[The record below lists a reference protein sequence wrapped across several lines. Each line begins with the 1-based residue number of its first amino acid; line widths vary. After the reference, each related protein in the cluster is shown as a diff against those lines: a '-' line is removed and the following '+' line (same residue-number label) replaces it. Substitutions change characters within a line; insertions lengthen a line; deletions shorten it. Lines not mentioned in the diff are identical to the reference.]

1 MVGAAIVPREHDQCG
16 TATHGQE
23 ADGCAVPGDNF
34 ARRPRP
40 LPHAPA
46 PDVIPFCHSKGS
58 LWVPLLSDGGTDVL
72 GSSAF
77 TGPTLVVIRGNSG
90 SGKTTIA
97 REVRRRYG
105 RVAPAFITATAR
117 NALDLGYHVVLEGIL
132 HTGRYAAALHQ
143 LINDHA
149 GPSHFYYLDVSF
161 EETVRRHR
169 TRPEQVNFTPEQMRD
184 WYEQRDV
191 LGCRGEV
198 VVDELS
204 AFEQTVDTILRT
216 SALLD
221 APPLTPCPVRCPHCA
236 DKEPQ

>member
-1 MVGAAIVPREHDQCG
+1 M
-16 TATHGQE
+16 
-23 ADGCAVPGDNF
+23 
-34 ARRPRP
+34 
-40 LPHAPA
+40 
-46 PDVIPFCHSKGS
+46 
-58 LWVPLLSDGGTDVL
+58 L

-105 RVAPAFITATAR
+105 RGCALVEQDYLRRLLLREHDTSRTDPVAPAFITATAR

-161 EETVRRHR
+161 EETVHRHR